1 MIISEL
7 HLSSAMSGVGGSLA
21 PVIVNSEVVG
31 HPVVQ
36 QLGALGCFKL
46 VTSGHTQPASLQ
58 FPTLRCSCLLLS
70 PDTDTTTA
78 VETCHTFA
86 SLNLNPFVLL
96 CSAVPASAEQVILA
110 ASQLTVSLAAASP
123 DRRVEVVPGW
133 DTDQATTSL
142 LFLLRT
148 SAQRR
153 PPPVQEVQ
161 VQTSELRARLT
172 AWAAEKLTQ
181 MSEEE
186 LQTWLK
192 HDQEFVDDGMT

>member
-1 MIISEL
+1 
-7 HLSSAMSGVGGSLA
+7 MSGIGAPLA

-110 ASQLTVSLAAASP
+110 ASQLTVSLAAAAP

-153 PPPVQEVQ
+153 PPPVEEDQ

-192 HDQEFVDDGMT
+192 YDQEFVDDGMT

>member
-7 HLSSAMSGVGGSLA
+7 QLSSAMSGVGGPLA
-21 PVIVNSEVVG
+21 PVIVNSKVVG

-46 VTSGHTQPASLQ
+46 VTSGHTHPASLQ

-70 PDTDTTTA
+70 PDTDTARA
-78 VETCHTFA
+78 VETCGTFA

-96 CSAVPASAEQVILA
+96 CPAAPASAEQVILA
-110 ASQLTVSLAAASP
+110 ASQLTISLAAASP
-123 DRRVEVVPGW
+123 ARRVEVVPGW

-142 LFLLRT
+142 LFVLRT
-148 SAQRR
+148 SAERR
-153 PPPVQEVQ
+153 PPPVEDQ
-161 VQTSELRARLT
+161 VQTSELRERLA
-172 AWAAEKLTQ
+172 AWVAEKLTQ
-181 MSEEE
+181 MSQEE

-192 HDQEFVDDGMT
+192 YDHDFVDGMT

>member
-7 HLSSAMSGVGGSLA
+7 HLSSAMSGIVGSLA
-21 PVIVNSEVVG
+21 PVIVNSELVG

-46 VTSGHTQPASLQ
+46 VTSGHTHPASLQ

-153 PPPVQEVQ
+153 PPPVEEVQ

-192 HDQEFVDDGMT
+192 YDQEFVDDGMT

>member
-7 HLSSAMSGVGGSLA
+7 HLSSAMSGVGGPLA
-21 PVIVNSEVVG
+21 PVIVNSEVVR

-46 VTSGHTQPASLQ
+46 VTSGHTHPASLQ

-70 PDTDTTTA
+70 PDTDTARA
-78 VETCHTFA
+78 VETCGPFA

-96 CSAVPASAEQVILA
+96 CPAAPASAEQVILA
-110 ASQLTVSLAAASP
+110 ASQLTISLAAASP
-123 DRRVEVVPGW
+123 GRRVEVVPGW

-142 LFLLRT
+142 LFVLRT
-148 SAQRR
+148 SAERR
-153 PPPVQEVQ
+153 PPPVEEGQ
-161 VQTSELRARLT
+161 VQTSELRERLA

-181 MSEEE
+181 MSKEE

-192 HDQEFVDDGMT
+192 YDQEFVDGMT

>member
-1 MIISEL
+1 
-7 HLSSAMSGVGGSLA
+7 MSGIVGSLA

-153 PPPVQEVQ
+153 PPPVEEVQ
-161 VQTSELRARLT
+161 VQTSELRERLS

-181 MSEEE
+181 MSAEE

-192 HDQEFVDDGMT
+192 YDQEFVDDGMT